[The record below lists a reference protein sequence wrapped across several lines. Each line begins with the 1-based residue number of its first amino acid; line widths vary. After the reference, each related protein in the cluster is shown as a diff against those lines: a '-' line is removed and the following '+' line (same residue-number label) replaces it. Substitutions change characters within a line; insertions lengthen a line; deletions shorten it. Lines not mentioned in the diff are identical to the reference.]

1 MGMIDANEKDNE
13 LNWAAFTSC
22 LVEQVLYFLV
32 GWFMVFNATFNNI
45 SAISWLSVLLVEKL
59 VYPGKTTDLLQF
71 TDKLYHIMLEQGID
85 LLLNSVPLL
94 DLTDIKLK

>member
-13 LNWAAFTSC
+13 LNWAAFTYLKVSCLINKSC

-59 VYPGKTTDLLQF
+59 VYPEKTTDLLQF
-71 TDKLYHIMLEQGID
+71 TDKRFYLVCTEI
-85 LLLNSVPLL
+85 VV
-94 DLTDIKLK
+94 